1 MVQLNDH
8 FTYKKLFKA
17 VIPSVAMMVFIS
29 IYSIIDGLFVSNFVG
44 TTAFAGLNLIYPVLM
59 IVGAIGFMIGT
70 GGSALVSKTLGE
82 GNKEKANKYFSM
94 FIWMT
99 FILGI
104 IVSSILIILTPN
116 IAILLGAEGEM
127 IDYCVTY
134 GRICLAFQTSFIVQN
149 AFQAFFVTAEKPHL
163 GLILSIISGCTNI
176 VLDFLFI
183 VLFEMGIAGA
193 ALATGISQTIGAVV
207 PIFYFVLKKDLIIK
221 LGKPYFKLRP
231 MLKGCTNGLSELFTN
246 ISASIVSI
254 IYNYQLMSLAGENGI
269 ASYGVILYAQF
280 IFLAVYFG
288 YSMGTAPIFGFN
300 YGAKNTFEFKNLF
313 KKSLKVIGCSA
324 IVLVLAS
331 ELLARPISM
340 FFVGYDKVLLD
351 MTIRGFRI
359 FAISFLICGFNIFSS
374 AFFTALNNGLVSL
387 LLSIGR
393 TFIFQIIAV
402 VLLPYYFG
410 LDGIW
415 LSIIMSELLA
425 LFVTIFFFILMRKR
439 YQYY

>member
-44 TTAFAGLNLIYPVLM
+44 TTAFAGLNLIYPILM

-183 VLFEMGIAGA
+183 VVFKMGIAGA

-221 LGKPYFKLRP
+221 LGKPYFELRP

-288 YSMGTAPIFGFN
+288 YSMGTAPILGFN
-300 YGAKNTFEFKNLF
+300 YGANNTKELKNLF
-313 KKSLKVIGCSA
+313 KKSLIVIGCSA

-425 LFVTIFFFILMRKR
+425 LIVTIFFFILMRKR

>member
-44 TTAFAGLNLIYPVLM
+44 TTAFAGLNLIYPILM

-183 VLFEMGIAGA
+183 VVFEMGIAGA

-221 LGKPYFKLRP
+221 LGKPYFELRP

-300 YGAKNTFEFKNLF
+300 YGANNTKELKNLF
-313 KKSLKVIGCSA
+313 KKSLIVIGCSA

-425 LFVTIFFFILMRKR
+425 LIVTIFFFILMRKR